1 MPDHTTITN
10 LGAVKAQSIAY
21 DNTKAAIAI
30 PQVSTADTFTTLNA
44 TQTLTNKTLTT
55 PVIASLKH
63 SSTGGT
69 ILIPTVVS
77 GQTKE
82 LATLSDITTATS
94 NMVTTDTPQTIT
106 GTKSFDGGM
115 SIDAST
121 AAKAVDIDV
130 GGGRDNYFAFTR
142 TVPDLENE
150 GQTKTV
156 HAVAPRFENNTVI
169 ATMENL
175 NDVAYCYDSQTLANK
190 TLTTPVIAS
199 LKQASDGGTINMPTV
214 ASGQTKTLA
223 TTTDIPTLPNNLL
236 TTDTTQTITGE
247 KTFTRTFTNSKGDTL
262 SSVLHIPEHTYD
274 NDYIVTTQYEQT
286 LYNKEIVDPILPVFR
301 KSEFGGAIVAPDVQ
315 AGSSTT
321 LATLLDIPDTSNMV
335 NLNRSQAIT
344 GQKTFEVSPVIAS
357 LKQSSTGG
365 TINMPTVASGSTA
378 TLATTSDITTATSN
392 MVTTN
397 TTQTITGEKI
407 FNERLILNG
416 GVLIDT
422 TTSNTSTVNID
433 LGTSNKFGFART
445 IVDPNNEESTT
456 SVSLRVPSFTHD
468 AQIAT
473 TDDTIKIEIILGK
486 LITYLQSW
494 ANVGNLNMS
503 DIVSEVDPDNYL
515 GLQADPS

>member
-1 MPDHTTITN
+1 MLNHTTITN

-63 SSTGGT
+63 SSVGGT
-69 ILIPTVVS
+69 IEIPTVVS
-77 GQTKE
+77 GETKT

-94 NMVTTDTPQTIT
+94 NMVTTDTTQNITAQKTFTALPQFRTSQNGLITIP
-106 GTKSFDGGM
+106 DGQ
-115 SIDAST
+115 
-121 AAKAVDIDV
+121 
-130 GGGRDNYFAFTR
+130 GRDEIVLCESTQELR
-142 TVPDLENE
+142 
-150 GQTKTV
+150 
-156 HAVAPRFENNTVI
+156 
-169 ATMENL
+169 
-175 NDVAYCYDSQTLANK
+175 NK
-190 TLTTPVIAS
+190 TLNSAILNVPVIAS
-199 LKQASDGGTINMPTV
+199 LKQSSTGGTIHMPTV
-214 ASGQTKTLA
+214 ANGSSATLA
-223 TTTDIPTLPNNLL
+223 TTTDIPTLPNNLV